1 MIRKTISMPDELSD
15 HIDERVKS
23 GGYGNDSEFIREL
36 LRRDKQQAEAVRVIQ
51 AAIDEGM
58 VGKASKKT
66 VRQIY
71 EAARKR
77 YERDQK
83 AKRK

>member
-1 MIRKTISMPDELSD
+1 MIRKTISMPDELGD
-15 HIDERVKS
+15 HIDDRVKT
-23 GGYGNDSEFIREL
+23 GGFGNDSEFIRDL
-36 LRRDKQQAEAVRVIQ
+36 LRRDKQKIEAIRVIQ
-51 AAIDEGM
+51 AAVDEGM

-66 VRQIY
+66 VREIY
-71 EAARKR
+71 EGARKR

>member
-1 MIRKTISMPDELSD
+1 MIRKTISMPDDLGAY
-15 HIDERVKS
+15 IDERVKT
-23 GGYGNDSEFIREL
+23 GGFGNDSEFVRDL
-36 LRRDKQQAEAVRVIQ
+36 LRRDRERSEAIRAVQ

-58 VGKASKKT
+58 TGRASRKS
-66 VRQIY
+66 VREIY
-71 EAARKR
+71 EVARKR

>member
-1 MIRKTISMPDELSD
+1 MIRKTISMPDDLSD
-15 HIDERVKS
+15 HIDERVKTGS
-23 GGYGNDSEFIREL
+23 YGNDSEFIRDL
-36 LRRDKQQAEAVRVIQ
+36 LRRDKERLESIRIVQ

-58 VGKASKKT
+58 VGKASKKS
-66 VRQIY
+66 VREIY
-71 EAARKR
+71 ESARKR